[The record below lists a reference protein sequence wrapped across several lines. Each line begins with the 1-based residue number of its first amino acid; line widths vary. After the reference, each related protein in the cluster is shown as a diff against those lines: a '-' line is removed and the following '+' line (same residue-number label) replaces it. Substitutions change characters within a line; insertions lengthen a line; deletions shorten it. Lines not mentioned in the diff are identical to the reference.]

1 MTCIAAIAYNGMVYM
16 GGDSAAADEN
26 NHFISTRKEPK
37 VFIKDDYIIGYAG
50 SFRFGKV
57 VQHNFIPPKPD
68 FKNLDKFL
76 NTTFIDALRECAES
90 SKIDPTTEE
99 DSSELLIGVGGRLF
113 EFCNDWHMGEDAND
127 FNAIGSGSSFAMG
140 SLYSTG
146 RIRSPHARIRT
157 ALQAAE
163 KFSQTVKG
171 PFTILGK

>member
-16 GGDSAAADEN
+16 GGDSAAADES
-26 NHFISTRKEPK
+26 NHFVSTRKEPK
-37 VFIKDDYIIGYAG
+37 VFIKDDYLIGYAG

-57 VQHNFIPPKPD
+57 VEHIFTPPKPD

-76 NTTFIDALRECAES
+76 NTIFIDALRECAES
-90 SKIDPTTEE
+90 AKIDPTTEE
-99 DSSELLIGVGGRLF
+99 DSSELLIGIGGRLF

>member
-1 MTCIAAIAYNGMVYM
+1 MTCVVAITHQGMVYM

-26 NHFISTRKEPK
+26 NQFVSVRKEPK

-57 VQHNFIPPKPD
+57 VQHLFTPPKPE
-68 FKNLDKFL
+68 FKNIDKFL
-76 NTTFIDALRECAES
+76 NTTFVDSLREVCEL
-90 SKIDPTTEE
+90 SKIDPTSED

-113 EFCNDWHMGEDAND
+113 EFCNDWHIGEDSHEY
-127 FNAIGSGSSFAMG
+127 NAIGSGSSFAMG

-146 RIRSPHARIRT
+146 RIKSPHGRIRT

-163 KFSQTVKG
+163 QFSQTVKG